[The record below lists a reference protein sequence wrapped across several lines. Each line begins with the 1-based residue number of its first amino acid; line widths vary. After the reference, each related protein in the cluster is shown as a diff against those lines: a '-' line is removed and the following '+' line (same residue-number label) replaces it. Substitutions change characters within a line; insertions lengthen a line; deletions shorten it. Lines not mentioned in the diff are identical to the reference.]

1 MDYIMGKVWED
12 QVRYLGKI
20 GMNLSHLYILDM
32 LYNGWAYLPPEEKSK
47 KLVIPQLKEV
57 KLLRDRF
64 LVDDNGITETG
75 RRVYLQIRDIAE
87 GDCPVS
93 GKKKVKEVK
102 ESRWKE
108 VWKEYP
114 STANFSYK
122 GMQFKSPRSL
132 KKNELVCEQLY
143 NAILAEKEVTEDQI
157 IAAIITQVSLVKEE
171 SFNTGQNKMQ
181 YMSNF
186 ETYLRQREFMSF
198 LETEDEGIGNNDDYQ
213 WA

>member
-1 MDYIMGKVWED
+1 MDYLMSKVWED

-20 GMNLSHLYILDM
+20 GMNLSHLYVLDI
-32 LYNGWAYLPPEEKSK
+32 LYNGWAYLRPEEKSK

-93 GKKKVKEVK
+93 GKKKVKEVQDTGF
-102 ESRWKE
+102 RE
-108 VWKEYP
+108 VWEAYP
-114 STANFSYK
+114 TSPNFKYK
-122 GMQFKSPRSL
+122 GMQFKSGRSL
-132 KKNELVCEQLY
+132 RSNYNVCEQLY
-143 NAILAEKEVTEDQI
+143 NAIIAKGEVTKEQI
-157 IAAIITQVSLVKEE
+157 VNAINKQVGILKEE
-171 SFNTGQNKMQ
+171 SFETGTNKLQ
-181 YMSNF
+181 YMAAL
-186 ETYLRQREFMSF
+186 EPYIRQEKFMSF
-198 LETEDEGIGNNDDYQ
+198 LETEEETESNNNYG